1 MLIYNK
7 PFNCKANK
15 FGALC
20 DLRHWQLWVNLDN
33 PSQSYS

>member
-15 FGALC
+15 FGAL
-20 DLRHWQLWVNLDN
+20 RDN
-33 PSQSYS
+33 DVGDYGSI